1 MLSRAT
7 LEQYRAM
14 SPSERLR
21 LTLQMIQETTPM
33 LLEGP
38 TEVVERRFDL
48 LCRQNEERNRRML
61 EGIART
67 RAGT

>member
-38 TEVVERRFDL
+38 TEVVDRRFDL
-48 LCRQNEERNRRML
+48 LRRQNEERNRRML

-67 RAGT
+67 RDGT

>member
-14 SPSERLR
+14 SLSERLR

-38 TEVVERRFDL
+38 TEVVARRFDL
-48 LCRQNEERNRRML
+48 LCRQNDERNRRML

-67 RAGT
+67 RDGT

>member
-33 LLEGP
+33 
-38 TEVVERRFDL
+38 
-48 LCRQNEERNRRML
+48 
-61 EGIART
+61 
-67 RAGT
+67 